1 MDAKRNLPRFF
12 VASNSLLL
20 RRISA
25 ISIVTIIIPRINRVS
40 NANGEREATI
50 ISPNYAS
57 RFQLPSTLLTLRS
70 LSLSLSRVIPTFAM
84 KKGTRKIR
92 WNILPPPLT
101 IIVRLGSLAPVSFHR
116 RFDSCFVPFYPV
128 FFSLPFLLHGYNF
141 QVPIGTYPSSMH
153 TSKGEA

>member
-20 RRISA
+20 RRIPA

-70 LSLSLSRVIPTFAM
+70 LSLSLS
-84 KKGTRKIR
+84 
-92 WNILPPPLT
+92 
-101 IIVRLGSLAPVSFHR
+101 LA
-116 RFDSCFVPFYPV
+116 
-128 FFSLPFLLHGYNF
+128 
-141 QVPIGTYPSSMH
+141 
-153 TSKGEA
+153 